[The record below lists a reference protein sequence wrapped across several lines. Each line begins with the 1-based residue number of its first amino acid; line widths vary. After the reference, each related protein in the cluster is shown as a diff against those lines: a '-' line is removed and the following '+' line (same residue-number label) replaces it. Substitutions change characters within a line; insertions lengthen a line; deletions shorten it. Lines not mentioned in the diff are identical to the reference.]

1 MQRIWTIPAL
11 AALLAVT
18 SQAQIFGRDDDRYQ
32 RDRRNDGYYGNDPY
46 SGRNGSYGNDPYY
59 GRNSRGNYGYGSSGV
74 VDRTL
79 SDLRDAQ
86 RRSSWFNRGDRKHL
100 DKAIDNLSRFQSDYY
115 NKRKFNN
122 GKLDKAL
129 SEMSH
134 LRGRNRRLED
144 DVYALR
150 DLRASGG
157 RYDQHG
163 YGRYGAYRP

>member
-1 MQRIWTIPAL
+1 MQRIWMIPAL

-18 SQAQIFGRDDDRYQ
+18 SQAQIFGGDRDDDRYR

-46 SGRNGSYGNDPYY
+46 Y
-59 GRNSRGNYGYGSSGV
+59 GRNSRGNNGYGSSGV

-79 SDLRDAQ
+79 ADLRDAQ

-100 DKAIDNLSRFQSDYY
+100 DKAIDNLSKFQSDYY

-122 GKLDKAL
+122 GKLDKAV

-144 DVYALR
+144 DMYALR

-157 RYDQHG
+157 RYDQYG